1 MTTTRRR
8 YAAHFKAQVAMEAI
22 KGIKTM
28 AELANEHHIHP
39 GQIQAWKKHL
49 QAEAGTLFE
58 DGRHRRAEADRESLL
73 HTLYGKIGQ
82 LEVEL
87 DFLKITA
94 GTGPW
99 RRGGP

>member
-28 AELANEHHIHP
+28 AELANEHHVHP
-39 GQIQAWKKHL
+39 GQIQAWKRHL

-87 DFLKITA
+87 DFLKKTA

-99 RRGGP
+99 RRVGP